1 MRTKSIS
8 LLSLLLIFGLLVP
21 SGAWADKK
29 VTAFGSGALT
39 KPDDT
44 ALGATA
50 LVGAVVTANP
60 GLEKTITLHIPP
72 YTFPVFVNKNEDKPD
87 DDNNLDTVLVLTN
100 TSGGSLMFKLTLRD
114 SGGTPITLKNGMTSQ
129 TFTMTANFQTLVI
142 FISDLL
148 P

>member
-1 MRTKSIS
+1 MRTKSAIV
-8 LLSLLLIFGLLVP
+8 LSLLLIFGLLVP

-29 VTAFGSGALT
+29 LTAFGSGALT
-39 KPDDT
+39 TTGGAP
-44 ALGATA
+44 LGATD

-87 DDNNLDTVLVLTN
+87 DDNNLDTIVILTN
-100 TSGGSLMFKLTLRD
+100 TSGGPLTFKLTLRD

-129 TFTMTANFQTLVI
+129 TFMMTANQTIVI